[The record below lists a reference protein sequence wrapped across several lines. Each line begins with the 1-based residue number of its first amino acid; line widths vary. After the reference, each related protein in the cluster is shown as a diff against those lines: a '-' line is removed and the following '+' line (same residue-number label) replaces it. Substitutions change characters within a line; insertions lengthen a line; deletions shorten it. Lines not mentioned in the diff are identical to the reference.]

1 MFRPVVNVID
11 KTIFHLLI
19 WSRRDHPAFP
29 LIKSGWLV
37 NRCSVALLN
46 IPHELY
52 PAPYLIHWSRDSTF
66 PLRTSQLPVNSRL
79 YCRNWK
85 CTKVIIRLMMQKL
98 TYQPADGWRAGQS
111 TTSPAESRHRFIS
124 LWIYVKDS
132 WKGLVRIIRLN
143 DMVFCHHQ
151 H

>member
-1 MFRPVVNVID
+1 METAIDWSTINQVSWEFNLLHYKQAMVVVFAMSVFTLRTMFRPVVNEID

-37 NRCSVALLN
+37 NGCSVALLN
-46 IPHELY
+46 ILHELF

-98 TYQPADGWRAGQS
+98 TYQPADG
-111 TTSPAESRHRFIS
+111 
-124 LWIYVKDS
+124 
-132 WKGLVRIIRLN
+132 
-143 DMVFCHHQ
+143 
-151 H
+151 